1 MDRHYIT
8 LKIKMKKLP
17 STSVTL
23 ESSMEKRWKK

>member
-1 MDRHYIT
+1 
-8 LKIKMKKLP
+8 MKKLP